1 MTSSNAPIKAP
12 SISKIIAG
20 QFGATVVLLL
30 AGFGLS
36 GVNMALSLGLG
47 GLICTLANSVF
58 VIKAFK
64 YRGASATQQIVKE
77 FASGEAYKILLS
89 GVGFALTFIYVPAAL
104 PLLVFVG
111 FIGVYLVGLG
121 LTMAVVSAYNQS
133 AGI

>member
-1 MTSSNAPIKAP
+1 VTSNKAPIKAP

-20 QFGATVVLLL
+20 QLGAIFVLLL

-36 GVNMALSLGLG
+36 GVDAALSLGLG
-47 GLICTLANSVF
+47 GLICWAANTVF

-64 YRGASATQQIVKE
+64 YLGATAMPQIVKE
-77 FASGEAYKILLS
+77 FAAGEAYKILLS
-89 GVGFALTFIYVPAAL
+89 GVGFALTFIYVPAAS

-121 LTMAVVSAYNQS
+121 LTMFVVSTYNQS
-133 AGI
+133 AGV